1 MIDSIQSLTLAII
14 FFTLTLIV
22 ILNYSRQNRFQF
34 GYYLTYTWI
43 FFLSFVS
50 VRYFSLN
57 VGVWIL
63 AILSFIA
70 LREYLS
76 LIDIRLQDRL
86 GILGAYL
93 SIPFMYHFVKTEWYG
108 MFIISIPV
116 YSFLAIPLLVTLGGR
131 KSKGTVFSIG
141 AIDFGL
147 FLFVFCLGHVGYLL
161 HFGFWKPILLVLN
174 ILICDIVILILK
186 GKSEKTWRNCIYLCL
201 IPLPFTVALSC
212 VMSSW
217 SGISTFHSC
226 ALGTMI
232 PLLVLM
238 GHHLGEYIKEDL
250 GVSDDALFPGRGQ
263 ILDNLKSFFFAAP
276 VAFHYI
282 RYFLT

>member
-1 MIDSIQSLTLAII
+1 MINSIS
-14 FFTLTLIV
+14 FWTLIGLFFLLTV
-22 ILNYSRQNRFQF
+22 ILIINYSRRNRFQF
-34 GYYLTYTWI
+34 GSYLTYTWI

-50 VRYFSLN
+50 VRFFSLTI
-57 VGVWIL
+57 GVLIL

-116 YSFLAIPLLVTLGGR
+116 YGFLAIPLLVTLGG
-131 KSKGTVFSIG
+131 KKAKGTVFSIG

-147 FLFVFCLGHVGYLL
+147 FLFVFCLGHIGYLL
-161 HFGFWKPILLVLN
+161 HFGFWKPVLLVLDILTCDLA
-174 ILICDIVILILK
+174 ILIIKRRLDK
-186 GKSEKTWRNCIYLCL
+186 PRKAYLYKYL
-201 IPLPFTVALSC
+201 LPLPFTVGLSYLM
-212 VMSSW
+212 VSW
-217 SGISTFHSC
+217 TGIPIIHSC
-226 ALGTMI
+226 TLGAIM
-232 PLLVLM
+232 PLLVIM
-238 GHHLGEYIKEDL
+238 GHHLGDFIKEDL
-250 GVSDDALFPGRGQ
+250 GVSGEALFPGRGQ

-276 VAFHYI
+276 VAFHYM